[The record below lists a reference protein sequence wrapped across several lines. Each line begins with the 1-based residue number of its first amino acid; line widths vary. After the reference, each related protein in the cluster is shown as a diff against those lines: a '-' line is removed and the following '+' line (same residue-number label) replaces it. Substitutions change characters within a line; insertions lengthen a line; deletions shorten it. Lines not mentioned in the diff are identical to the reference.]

1 MAKQLNRGQDGA
13 GLATIKLNPEFG
25 KRYVARKRS
34 NSKSALLDIF
44 EDIMS
49 AYAALDPSKVNDTKW
64 FKKNFPYAGELLI
77 GTFALCYAR
86 QKQHRRHIHPFF
98 RQNNWMSRSLVLAG
112 NYNLDQR

>member
-44 EDIMS
+44 EEIMS
-49 AYAALDPSKVNDTKW
+49 AYAALINLKSMTPNGLKRISRMQ
-64 FKKNFPYAGELLI
+64 ES
-77 GTFALCYAR
+77 
-86 QKQHRRHIHPFF
+86 FF
-98 RQNNWMSRSLVLAG
+98 
-112 NYNLDQR
+112 